1 MITYRELALPK
12 IPKELLI
19 FKNEPIS
26 YVKDI
31 GYNLHHEKNG
41 RILKSCEYFN
51 YELDSVLKN
60 WIFENI
66 PGTKKMKSFPFKQVS
81 KTIDGIEGTH
91 IVHSDIDRK
100 FALNYMLELGGKNVI
115 TSWYQETDKPLRR
128 TKSSGGKQTDT
139 GSVNYSDLKLLD
151 SVVLKLNTWYLIATD
166 ILHDVDNIED
176 ERSSISISFKS
187 IEILKYLNIKD
198 NVV

>member
-1 MITYRELALPK
+1 MITYRELDLPK

-19 FKNEPIS
+19 FKNNPIS

-31 GYNLHHEKNG
+31 GYNLQHEKNG

-100 FALNYMLELGGKNVI
+100 FALNYMLELGGENVI

-128 TKSSGGKQTDT
+128 TKSSGGKQADT
-139 GSVNYSDLKLLD
+139 GSVNYSDLELLD

-166 ILHDVDNIED
+166 ILHDVDNIVD
-176 ERSSISISFKS
+176 ERASISISFKS

-198 NVV
+198 NVL

>member
-1 MITYRELALPK
+1 MITYRELGLPK

-19 FKNEPIS
+19 FKNDPIS

-31 GYNLHHEKNG
+31 GYNLQHEKNG
-41 RILKSCEYFN
+41 RILKSCEYLN
-51 YELDSVLKN
+51 YELDSALKN

-81 KTIDGIEGTH
+81 KTMDGVVGTH

-100 FALNYMLELGGKNVI
+100 FALNYMLELGGENVI
-115 TSWYQETDKPLRR
+115 TSWYQEKDKPLRR
-128 TKSSGGKQTDT
+128 TKYSGGKQADT
-139 GSVNYSDLKLLD
+139 GSVNYSNLELLD

-166 ILHDVDNIED
+166 ILHDVDNIKE

-198 NVV
+198 NVL